1 MDKLQTTILAG
12 GRLDCKAI
20 LQRCG
25 RLGHSCGLAKYQTDC
40 FGILYL

>member
-25 RLGHSCGLAKYQTDC
+25 RSVTPAGSRNT
-40 FGILYL
+40 